1 MSVPDP
7 KKATE
12 DLFSA
17 AKDMVNEAKDGF
29 LKEAAEKEVAEK
41 TTQLAEEI
49 LTHTCS
55 EITKQI
61 GGKDGMIHEIT
72 KSIITDLREYLK
84 TNDFSFKFLEVLQK
98 KLLNEKTIQK
108 PFLKKLVSSF
118 NTIIDQSKEKW
129 LERESSDN
137 KTDPIVGGNDDNENS
152 LSKTI
157 TGSKIITGRELGM
170 NPLATTA
177 THMKGTSPYLNGTEN
192 EVEGDTKGTENEVED
207 DAKGTENEVEDDA
220 KGTENEVE
228 DDAKGTENN
237 TENARNASNPN
248 GTINNTEYVGNLS
261 NPNFSQM
268 FDNDP
273 KKRRA
278 QMGQSTSE
286 VHNKLD
292 DAYQDPPPE
301 PKSEEPINDQDDV
314 KTLTQQLVDGLKEKI
329 MEKEKNIVDH
339 IKDVAQKTLIEK
351 IYSDKFSFDFVEV
364 LQTKLLNDSTQEEV
378 LVDKFHEVYNAIMK
392 KVVGKFNSKDS
403 NNNKNSDM
411 YDPYQKLEELQDE
424 NAKLQE
430 QINEMKGTEGINEM
444 KGTEG
449 INEMKGTE
457 GINEMKGTEGIN
469 EMKGTEGMKRT
480 EENDTIVGGGKSKKS
495 KKPKKTI
502 RKRRKSRKKGKKT
515 KRVRFL

>member
-84 TNDFSFKFLEVLQK
+84 TNDFSFKFIEVLQN
-98 KLLNEKTIQK
+98 KLLNEKSIKK

-118 NTIIDQSKEKW
+118 NAIVDQSRDKW

-137 KTDPIVGGNDDNENS
+137 ETAPIVGGNERDENS
-152 LSKTI
+152 LSKI
-157 TGSKIITGRELGM
+157 STGRELDM
-170 NPLATTA
+170 NPLAKIPVS
-177 THMKGTSPYLNGTEN
+177 MDGTSLYLNGTEN
-192 EVEGDTKGTENEVED
+192 EGEDDTKGTENEGED
-207 DAKGTENEVEDDA
+207 DT
-220 KGTENEVE
+220 
-228 DDAKGTENN
+228 KGTENN

-261 NPNFSQM
+261 NPNFSQNYNPNQM
-268 FDNDP
+268 FENDP
-273 KKRRA
+273 KKLMA
-278 QMGQSTSE
+278 EMGQSTSE

-292 DAYQDPPPE
+292 DAYQEPNPE
-301 PKSEEPINDQDDV
+301 PKPEEPINDQDDV

-329 MEKEKNIVDH
+329 MEKKTNIVDH

-378 LVDKFHEVYNAIMK
+378 LVDKFHEVYNAIMI
-392 KVVGKFNSKDS
+392 KVVGKFNNKTSNNSK
-403 NNNKNSDM
+403 NNKNSDM
-411 YDPYQKLEELQDE
+411 YDPNGSDQELKLMTAKVEELQDQ
-424 NAKLQE
+424 NTKLQE
-430 QINEMKGTEGINEM
+430 QINEMKGTDGNEKDRNATDRNATDGNEKDGNVTDGDFTDIDGIE
-444 KGTEG
+444 
-449 INEMKGTE
+449 
-457 GINEMKGTEGIN
+457 
-469 EMKGTEGMKRT
+469 
-480 EENDTIVGGGKSKKS
+480 GGGKGKNP

>member
-41 TTQLAEEI
+41 TTKLAEEI

-84 TNDFSFKFLEVLQK
+84 TNDFSFKFLEVLQN
-98 KLLNEKTIQK
+98 KLLNEKTIKK

-152 LSKTI
+152 LSK
-157 TGSKIITGRELGM
+157 IITGRELGM
-170 NPLATTA
+170 NPQATTA
-177 THMKGTSPYLNGTEN
+177 THVNGTSPYLNGTEN
-192 EVEGDTKGTENEVED
+192 KVEDDTKGTENTD
-207 DAKGTENEVEDDA
+207 NTNSSQTYNPNEVLE
-220 KGTENEVE
+220 
-228 DDAKGTENN
+228 
-237 TENARNASNPN
+237 
-248 GTINNTEYVGNLS
+248 
-261 NPNFSQM
+261 
-268 FDNDP
+268 NDP
-273 KKRRA
+273 NKLRA

-378 LVDKFHEVYNAIMK
+378 LVDKFHDVYNAIMI
-392 KVVGKFNSKDS
+392 KVVGEFNSKDS
-403 NNNKNSDM
+403 NNSNNSNNSNTNPM
-411 YDPYQKLEELQDE
+411 YDPNVPYRELKLMKSNVKELQEQNYELQQQNDE
-424 NAKLQE
+424 LQQ
-430 QINEMKGTEGINEM
+430 QINEMKEKDRLSKLE
-444 KGTEG
+444 
-449 INEMKGTE
+449 
-457 GINEMKGTEGIN
+457 
-469 EMKGTEGMKRT
+469 
-480 EENDTIVGGGKSKKS
+480 GGGKSKKP

>member
-41 TTQLAEEI
+41 TTKLAEEI

-84 TNDFSFKFLEVLQK
+84 TNDFSFKFIEVLQK
-98 KLLNEKTIQK
+98 KLLKENKITD
-108 PFLKKLVSSF
+108 PFLKTLVSSF

-152 LSKTI
+152 LSK
-157 TGSKIITGRELGM
+157 IITGRELSM

-177 THMKGTSPYLNGTEN
+177 THVNGTSPYLNGTEN
-192 EVEGDTKGTENEVED
+192 TDNTNGTENTD
-207 DAKGTENEVEDDA
+207 DTNSSQTYNPNEVLE
-220 KGTENEVE
+220 
-228 DDAKGTENN
+228 
-237 TENARNASNPN
+237 
-248 GTINNTEYVGNLS
+248 
-261 NPNFSQM
+261 
-268 FDNDP
+268 NDP
-273 KKRRA
+273 NKLRA

-364 LQTKLLNDSTQEEV
+364 LQTKLLNDRTQEEV

-392 KVVGKFNSKDS
+392 KVVGKFNSK
-403 NNNKNSDM
+403 NNKNSDM

-424 NAKLQE
+424 NTKLQDENTKLQE

-449 INEMKGTE
+449 M
-457 GINEMKGTEGIN
+457 N
-469 EMKGTEGMKRT
+469 EMKGTEGMNEMKGT
-480 EENDTIVGGGKSKKS
+480 EGMNDPEEEDTIEGGGKGKRS

>member
-41 TTQLAEEI
+41 TTKLAEEI

-84 TNDFSFKFLEVLQK
+84 TNDFSFKFLEVLQN
-98 KLLNEKTIQK
+98 KLLNEKTIKK

-152 LSKTI
+152 LSK
-157 TGSKIITGRELGM
+157 IITGRELGM
-170 NPLATTA
+170 NPQATTA
-177 THMKGTSPYLNGTEN
+177 THVNGTSPYLNGTEN
-192 EVEGDTKGTENEVED
+192 KVEDDTKGTENTD
-207 DAKGTENEVEDDA
+207 NTNSSQTYNPNEVLE
-220 KGTENEVE
+220 
-228 DDAKGTENN
+228 
-237 TENARNASNPN
+237 
-248 GTINNTEYVGNLS
+248 
-261 NPNFSQM
+261 
-268 FDNDP
+268 NDP
-273 KKRRA
+273 NKLRA

-378 LVDKFHEVYNAIMK
+378 LVDKFHDVYNAIMI
-392 KVVGKFNSKDS
+392 KVVGEFNSKDS
-403 NNNKNSDM
+403 NNSNNSNTNPM
-411 YDPYQKLEELQDE
+411 YDPNVPYRELKLMKSNVKELQEQNYELQQQNDE
-424 NAKLQE
+424 LQQ
-430 QINEMKGTEGINEM
+430 QINEMKEKYRLSEL
-444 KGTEG
+444 E
-449 INEMKGTE
+449 
-457 GINEMKGTEGIN
+457 
-469 EMKGTEGMKRT
+469 
-480 EENDTIVGGGKSKKS
+480 GGGKSKKP

>member
-192 EVEGDTKGTENEVED
+192 EVEGDT
-207 DAKGTENEVEDDA
+207 

-449 INEMKGTE
+449 
-457 GINEMKGTEGIN
+457 
-469 EMKGTEGMKRT
+469 MKRT

>member
-192 EVEGDTKGTENEVED
+192 EVEGDT
-207 DAKGTENEVEDDA
+207 

>member
-1 MSVPDP
+1 MSVPDFE
-7 KKATE
+7 KVI
-12 DLFSA
+12 
-17 AKDMVNEAKDGF
+17 KDIGRSTMKMANEAKDGY

-41 TTQLAEEI
+41 TTKLAEEI

-84 TNDFSFKFLEVLQK
+84 TNDFSFKFIEVLQK
-98 KLLNEKTIQK
+98 KLLKVKKITD
-108 PFLKKLVSSF
+108 PFLKTLVSSF

-137 KTDPIVGGNDDNENS
+137 KTAPIVGGNKYSVNNS
-152 LSKTI
+152 SNTS
-157 TGSKIITGRELGM
+157 TDRELGM
-170 NPLATTA
+170 DPRATTA
-177 THMKGTSPYLNGTEN
+177 TRMKGTSPYLNGTEN
-192 EVEGDTKGTENEVED
+192 EGEDDTKWTENEVEYDTKGTENKVED
-207 DAKGTENEVEDDA
+207 DT
-220 KGTENEVE
+220 
-228 DDAKGTENN
+228 KGTENN
-237 TENARNASNPN
+237 TND
-248 GTINNTEYVGNLS
+248 TIYS
-261 NPNFSQM
+261 PNFRNSPISPQHYNSIGM
-268 FDNDP
+268 FDDGP
-273 KKRRA
+273 KKR
-278 QMGQSTSE
+278 MGENGISTSSIPTRL
-286 VHNKLD
+286 N

-301 PKSEEPINDQDDV
+301 PKSEEPINDEDDV

-378 LVDKFHEVYNAIMK
+378 LVDKFHDVYNAIMI
-392 KVVGKFNSKDS
+392 KVVGEFNSKDS
-403 NNNKNSDM
+403 NNSNNSNNSNTNPM
-411 YDPYQKLEELQDE
+411 YDPNVPYRELKLMKSNVKELQEQNYELQQQNDE
-424 NAKLQE
+424 LQQ
-430 QINEMKGTEGINEM
+430 QINEMKEKYRLSEL
-444 KGTEG
+444 E
-449 INEMKGTE
+449 
-457 GINEMKGTEGIN
+457 
-469 EMKGTEGMKRT
+469 
-480 EENDTIVGGGKSKKS
+480 GGGKSKKP

>member
-84 TNDFSFKFLEVLQK
+84 TNDFSFQFVEVLQK
-98 KLLNEKTIQK
+98 KLLKEKTIKK

-137 KTDPIVGGNDDNENS
+137 ETNSVVGGNVPDTNYPSNTS
-152 LSKTI
+152 
-157 TGSKIITGRELGM
+157 TGRELTM
-170 NPLATTA
+170 NPQVTTA
-177 THMKGTSPYLNGTEN
+177 TSMKGTSPYL
-192 EVEGDTKGTENEVED
+192 KGTENEDED
-207 DAKGTENEVEDDA
+207 D
-220 KGTENEVE
+220 
-228 DDAKGTENN
+228 
-237 TENARNASNPN
+237 TENARNAYRPN
-248 GTINNTEYVGNLS
+248 GTINNTGYVGNLS

-268 FDNDP
+268 FDDDP
-273 KKRRA
+273 TKLMA
-278 QMGQSTSE
+278 VMGQSTSK

-292 DAYQDPPPE
+292 DAYQEPNPE
-301 PKSEEPINDQDDV
+301 PKPEEPINDQDDV
-314 KTLTQQLVDGLKEKI
+314 KTLTQQLVDGLREKI

-339 IKDVAQKTLIEK
+339 IKDVAQNTLIEK

-403 NNNKNSDM
+403 NNSKNNKNSDM

-424 NAKLQE
+424 NTKLQDENTKLQE

-457 GINEMKGTEGIN
+457 GINDP
-469 EMKGTEGMKRT
+469 
-480 EENDTIVGGGKSKKS
+480 EEKDTIEGGGKSKKP
-495 KKPKKTI
+495 KKTKKTI

>member
-84 TNDFSFKFLEVLQK
+84 TNDFSFQFVEVLQK
-98 KLLNEKTIQK
+98 KLLKEKTIKK

-137 KTDPIVGGNDDNENS
+137 ETNSVVGGNVPDTNYPSNTS
-152 LSKTI
+152 
-157 TGSKIITGRELGM
+157 TGRELTM
-170 NPLATTA
+170 NPQVTTA
-177 THMKGTSPYLNGTEN
+177 TSMKGTSPYL
-192 EVEGDTKGTENEVED
+192 KGTENEDED
-207 DAKGTENEVEDDA
+207 D
-220 KGTENEVE
+220 
-228 DDAKGTENN
+228 
-237 TENARNASNPN
+237 TENARNAYRPN
-248 GTINNTEYVGNLS
+248 GTINNTGYVGNLS

-268 FDNDP
+268 FDDDP
-273 KKRRA
+273 TKLMA
-278 QMGQSTSE
+278 VMGQSTSK

-292 DAYQDPPPE
+292 DAYQEPNPE
-301 PKSEEPINDQDDV
+301 PKPEEPINDQDDV
-314 KTLTQQLVDGLKEKI
+314 KTLTQQLVDGLREKI

-339 IKDVAQKTLIEK
+339 IKDVAQNTLIEK

-392 KVVGKFNSKDS
+392 KVVGKFKS
-403 NNNKNSDM
+403 NNNNNSNSNNNNTNDV
-411 YDPYQKLEELQDE
+411 YDPNVPYRELKLMTAKVEELQDQ
-424 NAKLQE
+424 NTKLQE
-430 QINEMKGTEGINEM
+430 QINEMKGTDGNEKDRNATDGNEKDGNEKDGNVTDGDFTDIDGIE
-444 KGTEG
+444 
-449 INEMKGTE
+449 
-457 GINEMKGTEGIN
+457 
-469 EMKGTEGMKRT
+469 
-480 EENDTIVGGGKSKKS
+480 GGGKGKNP

>member
-1 MSVPDP
+1 MSVPDFE
-7 KKATE
+7 KAVK
-12 DLFSA
+12 DIGSSA
-17 AKDMVNEAKDGF
+17 MEMINEKTNGF

-41 TTQLAEEI
+41 TTKLAEEI

-84 TNDFSFKFLEVLQK
+84 TNDFSFKFLEVLQN
-98 KLLNEKTIQK
+98 KLLNEKTIKK

-152 LSKTI
+152 LSK
-157 TGSKIITGRELGM
+157 IITGRELGM
-170 NPLATTA
+170 NPQATTA
-177 THMKGTSPYLNGTEN
+177 THVNGTSPYLNGTEN
-192 EVEGDTKGTENEVED
+192 KVEDDTKGTENTD
-207 DAKGTENEVEDDA
+207 NTNSSQTYNPNEVLE
-220 KGTENEVE
+220 
-228 DDAKGTENN
+228 
-237 TENARNASNPN
+237 
-248 GTINNTEYVGNLS
+248 
-261 NPNFSQM
+261 
-268 FDNDP
+268 NDP
-273 KKRRA
+273 NKLRA

-286 VHNKLD
+286 EHNKLD
-292 DAYQDPPPE
+292 NAYQDPPPE

-364 LQTKLLNDSTQEEV
+364 LQTKLLNDRTQEEV

-392 KVVGKFNSKDS
+392 KVVGKFNSK
-403 NNNKNSDM
+403 NNKNSDM

-424 NAKLQE
+424 NTKLQDENTKLQE

-457 GINEMKGTEGIN
+457 GMNDP
-469 EMKGTEGMKRT
+469 
-480 EENDTIVGGGKSKKS
+480 EEEDTIEGGGKGKRS